1 MLTLPDNDFPIGL
14 AWAGACR
21 GTGCEKERSMTKR
34 RLFVLIGGML
44 IAFLVVCVPAFAQQD
59 PFSGLTNTLNSSA
72 RNWAAALM
80 LVGALIAGGAIM
92 MGSHESGR
100 HTRNFLFG
108 AIFLVLAG
116 AGLAIYDK
124 VAGLLG

>member
-1 MLTLPDNDFPIGL
+1 MGKRRILTLVV
-14 AWAGACR
+14 AV
-21 GTGCEKERSMTKR
+21 
-34 RLFVLIGGML
+34 LFGFAVLSS
-44 IAFLVVCVPAFAQQD
+44 APAFADD
-59 PFSGLTNTLNSSA
+59 PFAGLTSMLNSSA

-108 AIFLVLAG
+108 AVFLVLAG
-116 AGLAIYDK
+116 AGLAIYDRIS
-124 VAGLLG
+124 GMIR

>member
-1 MLTLPDNDFPIGL
+1 MNQ
-14 AWAGACR
+14 
-21 GTGCEKERSMTKR
+21 R
-34 RLFVLIGGML
+34 RLCVLIGGML
-44 IAFLVVCVPAFAQQD
+44 IAFLLVSVPAFAQD

>member
-1 MLTLPDNDFPIGL
+1 MRKPIIL
-14 AWAGACR
+14 AASVLLVLVCFGA
-21 GTGCEKERSMTKR
+21 
-34 RLFVLIGGML
+34 
-44 IAFLVVCVPAFAQQD
+44 VPAFAQD
-59 PFSGLTNTLNSSA
+59 PFAGLTNTLNSSA

-92 MGSHESGR
+92 LGSHESGR

-108 AIFLVLAG
+108 AVFLVMAG

-124 VAGLLG
+124 VAGLLN

>member
-1 MLTLPDNDFPIGL
+1 
-14 AWAGACR
+14 
-21 GTGCEKERSMTKR
+21 MTQR
-34 RLFVLIGGML
+34 RLAVLIGGTL
-44 IAFLVVCVPAFAQQD
+44 IALLVVTVPAFAQQD